1 MMPAPPTTDLGRP
14 DLIWGNQGQ
23 GLMSDWLETTADLI
37 WPLTVRTYGRMR
49 RDPQLTAVLA
59 AYTLPILRANWRVD
73 PAGCREEVVQMVAD
87 DLGLPILGIDA
98 KPGPARRRGIAW
110 ADHLRLALLSLTFG
124 HMPFERRYEIRN
136 NQARLINLG
145 ERMPHTITDIAV
157 NNDGTLRSIRQE
169 PTGTVDI
176 PARRLA
182 WYVHDREGANWA
194 GTSVLRPA
202 YGPWLLKHE
211 MWRVHATSIRRFG
224 MGVPNVKAPAGA
236 TPAQVMEAQ
245 RLAAAMRVGDQ
256 SGVGLPNGFE
266 LAITGMQGSVPD
278 AMAYIRYLDQQ
289 MSTMALAG
297 LIDLGNTTNGSR
309 ALGDTF
315 LDLFL
320 LSLQAVADDIASTA
334 TSGHPGTP
342 GIVTDIVDLNWGED
356 EPAPRI
362 VCADVGENHE
372 LNAEALNGLIVS
384 GALHADD
391 DLEAYLRG
399 TYRLP
404 PRAKEDKVIGERS
417 YAYDLDYGILTID
430 ERRAQISLP
439 PLPNGAGAML
449 PTPSNLRIA
458 PPEESA
464 PTPTPESP
472 KLPATASPSGAGE
485 PVAAARGARAPRR
498 RHGHNIRAAGDETAG
513 NRQLTTTEAASG
525 LDPDA
530 VQTSWQTGLDAL
542 IEQWATVSAAQQ
554 AELADQI
561 AAAISAG
568 EVTALAGLVVTSA
581 PAAEILATAMIA
593 LAVES
598 AGQMIAEAATQGVK
612 IPKPKVDKTRLT
624 EIATTVAELMGE
636 STATTA
642 GREAIRIVGDSTDGK
657 GIAKQVTQHL
667 GTLTDAWPREQLGG
681 ALTSAQNHGRM
692 IAIDAAPSVPTLAA
706 SEVLDQNT
714 CANCAEIDGHEFET
728 VEAANEAY
736 ASGGYVKCLG
746 RLRCRGIVIAVWP
759 DA

>member
-1 MMPAPPTTDLGRP
+1 MPAPPTTDLGRP

-59 AYTLPILRANWRVD
+59 AYTLPILRANWRID
-73 PAGCREEVVQMVAD
+73 GAGCRDEVVQMVAD

-98 KPGPARRRGIAW
+98 EPGPARRRGIAW
-110 ADHLRLALLSLTFG
+110 ADHLRLALLSLTYG

-145 ERMPHTITDIAV
+145 ERLPHTITDIAV

-169 PTGTVDI
+169 PTGTIDI

-236 TPAQVMEAQ
+236 TPGQVLEAS

-278 AMAYIRYLDQQ
+278 AMAFIRYLDQQ
-289 MSTMALAG
+289 QSTMALAG

-334 TSGHPGTP
+334 TSGHPGMP

-372 LNAEALNGLIVS
+372 LNAEAISKLIAS
-384 GALHADD
+384 GALTADA

-404 PRAKEDKVIGERS
+404 ARAQEDAASGRS
-417 YAYDLDYGILTID
+417 YQYDLDYGILTVN
-430 ERRAQISLP
+430 ERRAQIGLP
-439 PLPNGAGAML
+439 PVPDGDVLPEPAEARL
-449 PTPSNLRIA
+449 A
-458 PPEESA
+458 PPVDSA
-464 PTPTPESP
+464 PAPASEPS
-472 KLPATASPSGAGE
+472 KLPAPAAPSGTGK

-498 RHGHNIRAAGDETAG
+498 RHAHNIRAAGDETAG
-513 NRQLTTTEAASG
+513 NRQLTTDEAASG
-525 LDPDA
+525 FDPDT
-530 VQTSWQTGLDAL
+530 VQDDWATALSAL
-542 IEQWATVSAAQQ
+542 IKEWAAVAAAQQ
-554 AELADQI
+554 AEIAAQISAAI
-561 AAAISAG
+561 AAADL
-568 EVTALAGLVVTSA
+568 TALAAITVS
-581 PAAEILATAMIA
+581 
-593 LAVES
+593 
-598 AGQMIAEAATQGVK
+598 
-612 IPKPKVDKTRLT
+612 
-624 EIATTVAELMGE
+624 TTVAAELVAATMIDLATTSVARMVGEAKSQGVTIKDAKPDKALLTEVADTVTQIMGH
-636 STATTA
+636 STAAAA
-642 GREAIRIVGDSTDGK
+642 GREAVRVTEIHRDGDEVAGMVGEYLVGLSDTWLKD
-657 GIAKQVTQHL
+657 
-667 GTLTDAWPREQLGG
+667 QLGG
-681 ALTSAQNHGRM
+681 VLTMSQNHGRM
-692 IAIDAAPSVPTLAA
+692 AAVDAAPSVPTLIS
-706 SEVLDQNT
+706 SEVLDNNT
-714 CANCAEIDGHEFET
+714 CDPCRAIDGTRFESKA
-728 VEAANEAY
+728 EADAAY
-736 ASGGYVKCLG
+736 GSGRYIGCLG
-746 RLRCRGIVIAVWP
+746 LDRCRGVLIALWE
-759 DA
+759 D

>member
-1 MMPAPPTTDLGRP
+1 MPAPPTTDLGRP
-14 DLIWGNQGQ
+14 DLIWGNAGQ

-59 AYTLPILRANWRVD
+59 AYTLPILRANWRID
-73 PAGCREEVVQMVAD
+73 GAGCRDEVVQMVAD
-87 DLGLPILGIDA
+87 DLGLPILGTDTT
-98 KPGPARRRGIAW
+98 PGPARRRGIAW
-110 ADHLRLALLSLTFG
+110 ADHLRLALLSLTYG

-136 NQARLINLG
+136 GQARLINLG

-202 YGPWLLKHE
+202 FGPWMLKHE

-224 MGVPNVKAPAGA
+224 MGVPNVKAPAGG
-236 TPAQVMEAQ
+236 TPGQVLEAQ
-245 RLAAAMRVGDQ
+245 RLASAMRVGDQ
-256 SGVGLPNGFE
+256 SGVGLPAGFE

-334 TSGHPGTP
+334 TSGHPGMP

-372 LNAEALNGLIVS
+372 LNAEAISKLIAS
-384 GALHADD
+384 GALTADA

-404 PRAKEDKVIGERS
+404 ARAQEDAASGRS
-417 YAYDLDYGILTID
+417 YQYDLDYGILTVN
-430 ERRAQISLP
+430 ERRAQIGLP
-439 PLPNGAGAML
+439 PVPDGDVLPEPAEARVSPPAL
-449 PTPSNLRIA
+449 PAPTPKPAPSKLPAPTPS
-458 PPEESA
+458 
-464 PTPTPESP
+464 
-472 KLPATASPSGAGE
+472 SGDGE

-498 RHGHNIRAAGDETAG
+498 RHVHNIRAAGDETAG

-530 VQTSWQTGLDAL
+530 VQTSWQTTLDTL

-554 AELADQI
+554 AELANQI

-568 EVTALAGLVVTSA
+568 EVTALAGLAVTTA

-593 LAVES
+593 LAIES

-624 EIATTVAELMGE
+624 ETATTIADLMGE

-642 GREAIRIVGDSTDGK
+642 GREAIRIAGDSTDGK
-657 GIAKQVTQHL
+657 DIAKQVTTHL
-667 GTLTDAWPREQLGG
+667 ETLTDAWPREQLGG
-681 ALTSAQNHGRM
+681 ALTSAQNYGRM
-692 IAIDAAPSVPTLAA
+692 VAVAAAPTKPVLAA
-706 SEVLDQNT
+706 SEVLDKAT
-714 CANCAEIDGHEFET
+714 CEACREIDGHEFESIA
-728 VEAANEAY
+728 EANAAY
-736 ASGGYVKCLG
+736 ASGGYTGCLG
-746 RLRCRGIVIAVWP
+746 RLRCRGILIALWK
-759 DA
+759 D